1 MELNY
6 DCIRDVLLAIEKV
19 TTFDKSFTLYNNLE
33 NLQQY
38 TIEELQYHF
47 RQCDLAGFLYDYQP
61 FMDGDISV
69 LDLSFQGHEFLHSIR
84 TDKVWF
90 KTKDICK
97 ELGIKTLNGI
107 IQISSQIISQIISDK
122 LGIR

>member
-6 DCIRDVLLAIEKV
+6 DCIRDLLLEIEKV
-19 TTFDKSFTLYNNLE
+19 TTFNKSFTLFSNLE
-33 NLQQY
+33 NLKKY
-38 TIEELQYHF
+38 EREELQYHL
-47 RQCDLAGFLYDYQP
+47 RQCSLAGFLYKYQP

-69 LDLSFQGHEFLHSIR
+69 SDLSFQGHEFLHSIR
-84 TDKVWF
+84 TDKVWS

-107 IQISSQIISQIISDK
+107 LQISSQIISQIISDK

>member
-38 TIEELQYHF
+38 TIEELQYHL
-47 RQCDLAGFLYDYQP
+47 RQCDSAGFLYNYQV
-61 FMDGDISV
+61 FMDGNISV
-69 LDLSFQGHEFLHSIR
+69 LDLTF
-84 TDKVWF
+84 
-90 KTKDICK
+90 
-97 ELGIKTLNGI
+97 N
-107 IQISSQIISQIISDK
+107 
-122 LGIR
+122 

>member
-6 DCIRDVLLAIEKV
+6 DCIRDLLLEIEKV
-19 TTFDKSFTLYNNLE
+19 TTFNKSFTLFSNLE
-33 NLQQY
+33 NLKKY
-38 TIEELQYHF
+38 EREELQYHL
-47 RQCDLAGFLYDYQP
+47 RQCQLAGFLYKYQP

-69 LDLSFQGHEFLHSIR
+69 SDLSFQGHEFLHSIR
-84 TDKVWF
+84 TDKVWS

-107 IQISSQIISQIISDK
+107 LQISSQIISQIISNK
-122 LGIR
+122 LGIG